1 MVFISS
7 ATSFHICQKVGN
19 TAGEDIDA
27 HKIIL
32 ASDDSELVYTPFEL
46 DSIAAILP
54 DSPVIRPTKGFEES
68 FSSCEV
74 FHYAGHAHHNREFP
88 KSSFI
93 GGSAWTL
100 TVGELSKT
108 PLLPSCKLAFIN
120 GCESGFVNPDE
131 MDDYISFPTA
141 LLFSGAK
148 SVISTLWPVEDLPAA
163 LLAIRFHQIL
173 HENPNAGPAEA
184 LQDAQA
190 WLRGDHPNGPI
201 DGRALVNSVL
211 PKIIS
216 GANTLELKDEFLQK
230 AADLEGRFPTTP
242 PFASPVHWTA
252 YVFSGQDDQISIES
266 SGSNQPAL

>member
-216 GANTLELKDEFLQK
+216 GANTLELNDEFLQK

-242 PFASPVHWTA
+242 PFASPVHWAA